1 MLKKTNL
8 SVLAAVAAVCAI
20 GASSAQAAWTVT
32 SGTPPSNAAQFAGVA
47 CTSTTFC
54 LLAGPQSGTTTRAYV
69 QKYNGSTLS
78 SVAANSTTSELEGV
92 GCNSSTLCFAAGTDF
107 SPTVPA
113 PHEEQFNGTSFSA
126 STSAVPASST
136 FSELDGTACP
146 GSTSCFSVG
155 QYSTSTA
162 TNALIE
168 HWTGSSWG
176 IQSMTLPSGTL
187 NSTLSDVSCTSTTAC
202 TAVGTYTTSTRTS
215 ALIERYNGSS
225 WTFQTEVVPSG
236 AAQLELDGVSC
247 TTSTACVAV
256 GNYTDGSAVQH
267 ALAEHWNGSA
277 WSQRTVADPS
287 GATSSALS
295 DVSCYTTSSAGCVAV
310 GGYTDSGG
318 IIQPEAAGYNGTS
331 WSLQSITKPAISSD
345 ATLNGVSCTSSTFC
359 MAVGAAVTTA
369 TGVVGPVVYKGP

>member
-1 MLKKTNL
+1 MLKRTNL
-8 SVLAAVAAVCAI
+8 SVLAAVAAACAI
-20 GASSAQAAWTVT
+20 GASGAQAAWTVT
-32 SGTPPSNAAQFAGVA
+32 SGTPPSNTASLAGVA

-54 LLAGPQSGTTTRAYV
+54 LMVGPQSGTPRGYAL
-69 QKYNGSTLS
+69 KYTGSLS
-78 SVAANSTTSELEGV
+78 SVTAASTTSEFEGV
-92 GCNSSTLCFAAGTDF
+92 GCSSSTLCFAAGTDF

-113 PHEEQFNGTSFSA
+113 PHEEQFNGTSFST

-155 QYSTSTA
+155 QYTTSTA
-162 TNALIE
+162 TQPLIE

-176 IQSMTLPSGTL
+176 IQSMTLPTGTI
-187 NSTLSDVSCTSTTAC
+187 NASLSDVSCTSTTAC
-202 TAVGTYTTSTRTS
+202 TAVGWYATTSRTS
-215 ALIERYNGSS
+215 ALIERYNGTS
-225 WTFQTEVVPSG
+225 WTFQTEIVPSG
-236 AAQLELDGVSC
+236 ASALQLDGVSC
-247 TTSTACVAV
+247 TSSTLCVAV
-256 GNYTDGSAVQH
+256 GNYTDASAVQH

-295 DVSCYTTSSAGCVAV
+295 DVSCYTTSSAGCIAV
-310 GGYTDSGG
+310 GGYTDSSGV
-318 IIQPEAAGYNGTS
+318 IQPEAAGYTS
-331 WSLQSITKPAISSD
+331 SWALQSITRPGISSN